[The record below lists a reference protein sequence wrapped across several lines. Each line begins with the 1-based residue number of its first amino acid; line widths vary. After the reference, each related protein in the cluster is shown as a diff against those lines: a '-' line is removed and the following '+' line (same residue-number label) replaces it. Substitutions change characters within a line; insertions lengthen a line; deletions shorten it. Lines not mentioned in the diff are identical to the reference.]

1 MKADPVRRHYR
12 TLFHYRCVF
21 PSGLLDANLAE
32 KADGRRFCATC
43 FLVGCAAHPLPPS
56 PLPPSTMKLASAFE
70 SWGPDIQILA
80 RCMDQNASA
89 WPLFGT
95 WPPLPVY
102 VKGRVALLG
111 DAVSS
116 LSYN

>member
-1 MKADPVRRHYR
+1 
-12 TLFHYRCVF
+12 
-21 PSGLLDANLAE
+21 
-32 KADGRRFCATC
+32 
-43 FLVGCAAHPLPPS
+43 
-56 PLPPSTMKLASAFE
+56 MKLASVFG

-111 DAVSS
+111 DAVSFLFLLNDEMGFFGS
-116 LSYN
+116 VLTKILLVVNTNDDGYDT